1 MPQVIPTRPDYF
13 KYLAYFCSSVLV
25 ACSAVL
31 LFWGFLDHQVPVTGV
46 NGYFLG
52 WDKNEPNRAH
62 VKWTAVLHR
71 SCDGMMYRWA
81 FSGTDMVELE
91 STAVQDFSFPE
102 DEIGKPVKWYSTFL
116 VPTWF
121 KDNAQNPTYR
131 LRMEFYCNPLQRHS
145 PLIVAPPEIPL
156 TVTERAKDAVEPPRV
171 QSQRNTP

>member
-1 MPQVIPTRPDYF
+1 MALDGIFGGDEEPMQETKPPPGNRADLIEWRLAQVE
-13 KYLAYFCSSVLV
+13 
-25 ACSAVL
+25 
-31 LFWGFLDHQVPVTGV
+31 
-46 NGYFLG
+46 NFLG

-62 VKWTAVLHR
+62 VEWTAVRHR

-121 KDNAQNPTYR
+121 KDNAKNPTYR

-145 PLIVAPPEIPL
+145 PLIVAPPEVPL